1 MKMKKILTGFTTLA
15 LSTLLLAACGGND
28 KKDTASSS
36 TASSSS
42 VAKSSSSKEE
52 AKETKKVAEQILKT
66 VHTNLKKRT
75 MNMVTV
81 QYFLSQLKMAKLLN
95 LAMTV

>member
-1 MKMKKILTGFTTLA
+1 M
-15 LSTLLLAACGGND
+15 LAACGGND

-52 AKETKKVAEQILKT
+52 AKETKKVAGADLKDGTYKLEEKNYEHGYRT
-66 VHTNLKKRT
+66 VFSI
-75 MNMVTV
+75 TV
-81 QYFLSQLKMAKLLN
+81 KDAKLLN